1 MPVANAATTVRGAR
15 MSGWSAMSR
24 PNVSTSARIP
34 IATTTPKPRPSVEP
48 TTPTA
53 NASSCTERITCFLEA
68 PRARS
73 KASSRLRWAT
83 RMEKVLTM
91 M

>member
-1 MPVANAATTVRGAR
+1 MANAATTVRGAR
-15 MSGWSAMSR
+15 MSGWPAMSR
-24 PNVSTSARIP
+24 PTVSTKARMP
-34 IATTTPKPRPSVEP
+34 IATSTPSPRPSVEP

-53 NASSCTERITCFLEA
+53 NASSWTERITCRLEA

-73 KASSRLRWAT
+73 SASSRLRWAT
-83 RMEKVLTM
+83 RIEKVLTM